1 VARLENIGG
10 VEATHDY
17 GAKGRP
23 FRTPD
28 QEVVLGG
35 IKIPDKGMDV
45 VGIKRDLFAIG
56 LDTELMVEAGRQ
68 AVEVRRGNLAAI
80 DLSGFE
86 SYLQREKRE
95 AEEEAERQRP
105 TKRLMTAL
113 TFGWASPSP

>member
-17 GAKGRP
+17 GAKGHP

-45 VGIKRDLFAIG
+45 VGIKCDLFAIG